1 MAKDS
6 GLVPNPAQLKSKLDT
21 IIRELHED
29 SDPNEMNAY
38 RRFFRRNVS
47 IFSRGYVIGY
57 LLKTLSE
64 QLPSDGSSE
73 RKRRKG
79 GRADREEST
88 QNTLADAKTLFVS
101 VGKNR
106 RVFPRDLIGFIVDT
120 AAIDSSQIGQIK
132 VLDNY
137 SFVEIEPVVAER
149 VIEVCNGQEF
159 RGRKLTVNF
168 ARNKKA

>member
-1 MAKDS
+1 MAQDS
-6 GLVPNPAQLKSKLDT
+6 GLVPNPAQLKSKLDA
-21 IIRELHED
+21 IVREIHEV

-38 RRFFRRNVS
+38 RRFFRRNVN

-57 LLKTLSE
+57 LLKTLSK
-64 QLPSDGSSE
+64 QLPPDGSNE
-73 RKRRKG
+73 RKRRRG
-79 GRADREEST
+79 GRADHNEGT
-88 QNTLADAKTLFVS
+88 QKLPIDSKTLFVS

-106 RVFPRDLIGFIVDT
+106 RVFPRDLIGLITDT
-120 AAIDSSQIGQIK
+120 AAIDNSQIGQIK

-137 SFVEIEPVVAER
+137 SFVEVEPAVAER

-168 ARNKKA
+168 ARNKKP